1 MKALRVLQVLRHP
14 LYLESLN
21 AIENHIA
28 QDNPIAAVDMWL
40 AIDDQVSKLAD
51 PNFPRRRGRVEGTL
65 ELVAHP
71 NYIVLLTQTLHTV
84 TAMDVLHAA
93 MRYPPES

>member
-1 MKALRVLQVLRHP
+1 MKIFKVLRHP

-21 AIENHIA
+21 AIEDHIA
-28 QDNPIAAVDMWL
+28 QDNLIAAVDLWL
-40 AIDDQVSKLAD
+40 LIDDQVSKLAD

-71 NYIVLLTQTLHTV
+71 NYIVVLTQTLDTV
-84 TAMDVLHAA
+84 TAIDVLHAA
-93 MRYPPES
+93 IRYPPES

>member
-1 MKALRVLQVLRHP
+1 MKILKVLRHP

-21 AIENHIA
+21 AIEDHIA
-28 QDNPIAAVDMWL
+28 QDNLIAAVDLWL
-40 AIDDQVSKLAD
+40 VIDDQVSKLVD
-51 PNFPRRRGRVEGTL
+51 PNFPRRRGRVQGTL

-71 NYIVLLTQTLHTV
+71 NCIVVLTQTLDTV
-84 TAMDVLHAA
+84 TAIDVLHAA

>member
-1 MKALRVLQVLRHP
+1 MKILKVLRHP

-21 AIENHIA
+21 AIEDHIA
-28 QDNPIAAVDMWL
+28 QDNLIAAVDLWL
-40 AIDDQVSKLAD
+40 LIDDQVSKLAD

-71 NYIVLLTQTLHTV
+71 NYIVVLTQTLDTV
-84 TAMDVLHAA
+84 TAIDVLHAA
-93 MRYPPES
+93 IRYPPES